1 MSPRTRRRAA
11 VDAWWRR
18 YPFPTLGAL
27 KAARTAEDNRIIDW
41 VDGLTDAALASRF
54 TYTASVDKR
63 TVS

>member
-1 MSPRTRRRAA
+1 
-11 VDAWWRR
+11 
-18 YPFPTLGAL
+18 LGAL